1 MIAGKWP
8 IQGVW
13 GDLFTRVAGMWY
25 LSATAPP
32 TSPLLQPPRPPFLKE
47 RAEFYPTTHTQTGQ

>member
-1 MIAGKWP
+1 MIAGKLP

-13 GDLFTRVAGMWY
+13 KDLLSRVAGMWY

-32 TSPLLQPPRPPFLKE
+32 NAPHPLLNEGLNFTLRP
-47 RAEFYPTTHTQTGQ
+47 HTQTGQ

>member
-13 GDLFTRVAGMWY
+13 GDLLSRVAGMWY
-25 LSATAPP
+25 LSANAPP
-32 TSPLLQPPRPPFLKE
+32 TPPPPISPSMKGWILP
-47 RAEFYPTTHTQTGQ
+47 YDPTPKLGSNI